1 MLVNGIR
8 ISAHYH
14 HLILWKD
21 NEIHLML
28 DELIPKKAAFVGNRV
43 FQPEMQ
49 RSGVTSSLT
58 QSPSVVGLQLLK
70 HAFDLRP
77 VSSPGASVR
86 KAGAAVLL
94 DLPLQQ

>member
-8 ISAHYH
+8 ITAQWH

-28 DELIPKKAAFVGNRV
+28 DELIPQIPTFVGNRV
-43 FQPEMQ
+43 FQPETQ

-58 QSPSVVGLQLLK
+58 QSSVVGGL
-70 HAFDLRP
+70 HIIAT
-77 VSSPGASVR
+77 
-86 KAGAAVLL
+86 
-94 DLPLQQ
+94 